1 MAQRTIENV
10 DKESY
15 PLIGELIRN
24 FPALFSNTEMIGIF
38 EGKDICSSFLLN
50 SEFCESLVFYE
61 NLQFTSDQKT
71 KEKFCN
77 LYKSWE
83 TAIPNLTVKIEDGQN
98 FIGNSNF
105 VLIDTT
111 IPLDEFIQK
120 YIDKLKNSWAVSP
133 GYGINFV
140 CTSQFFKLILEDKI
154 FPILIYRDYFFY
166 CFDQTLQKNILNT
179 INNYIE
185 ENLFFRKQTDHKVN
199 FYQLLDE
206 NTKHSSYYTRVQH
219 INDN

>member
-1 MAQRTIENV
+1 MARRAIKNI

-24 FPALFSNTEMIGIF
+24 FPELFAHTEMIGIF

-50 SEFCESLVFYE
+50 SEYCNSITFYE
-61 NLQFTSDQKT
+61 NLQFTSNKKT
-71 KEKFCN
+71 KKQFCN
-77 LYKSWE
+77 LYNDWE
-83 TAIPNLTVKIEDGQN
+83 KAIPNLTVKIENGQN
-98 FIGNSNF
+98 FIGNSSF

-111 IPLDEFIQK
+111 IPLAEFIQK
-120 YIDKLKNSWAVSP
+120 NIDKLKNSWAVSP

-140 CTSQFFKLILEDKI
+140 CTSQFFELIRKDKI

-166 CFDQTLQKNILNT
+166 CFNQTVQKSILNK
-179 INNYIE
+179 INNYIQK
-185 ENLFFRKQTDHKVN
+185 NLHFNKQTDHKVN

-206 NTKHSSYYTRVQH
+206 DTSD
-219 INDN
+219 I